1 MFDRSAT
8 ILAMNSKVAVITGSS
23 SGIGLRTAVE
33 MARAGYH
40 VVATMRDLARRS
52 HLDQALPAELKDKVD
67 VRRLDVTEFES
78 IPGVVNAIVRDH
90 GRIDVLLN
98 NAGFAVGGFAEDVK
112 LEELRKQLETNFF
125 GHVAMTKAVLPVM
138 RAQRSGH
145 VIMLSSILGVMG
157 QPVVSSYCASKF
169 ALEGW
174 TEATRIEMGPLGVK
188 LVLVEPGAFKT
199 DIWTRNVLVSQGALS
214 PDSPNKERS
223 RKFTEGVKK
232 TQMGDASE
240 VARLIVRIAQ
250 NPNPSLRYRIGRDA
264 ALGYW
269 MRRILPWNTW
279 EKMIAKRSSIH

>member
-1 MFDRSAT
+1 
-8 ILAMNSKVAVITGSS
+8 MNSKIAVITGSS
-23 SGIGLRTAVE
+23 SGIGLQTTVE
-33 MARAGYH
+33 MAKAGYH
-40 VVATMRDLARRS
+40 VVATMRDLARRA
-52 HLDQALPAELKDKVD
+52 HLDDVVPAELKNKVD
-67 VRRLDVTEFES
+67 VRRLDVTEFGS
-78 IPGVVNAIVRDH
+78 IPGVVNAIVQDH
-90 GRIDVLLN
+90 GHIDVLVN
-98 NAGFAVGGFAEDVK
+98 NAGFAVGGFAEDVR

-138 RAQRSGH
+138 RAQHSGH

-174 TEATRIEMGPLGVK
+174 TEAARIEMGPLGVK

-214 PDSPNKERS
+214 PNSPNKERS

-232 TQMGDASE
+232 TEMGDASD

-250 NPNPSLRYRIGRDA
+250 NPNPGLRYRIGRDA

-279 EKMIAKRSSIH
+279 EKMVAKRSSIH

>member
-1 MFDRSAT
+1 
-8 ILAMNSKVAVITGSS
+8 MNSKIAVVTGSS
-23 SGIGLRTAVE
+23 SGIGLRTTVE
-33 MARAGYH
+33 MARAGYY
-40 VVATMRDLARRS
+40 VVASMRDVGRRS
-52 HLDQALPAELKDKVD
+52 RLDEALPAELKSRID
-67 VRRLDVTEFES
+67 VRRLDVTEFDS
-78 IPGVVNAIVRDH
+78 IPGVVNDIVRDH
-90 GRIDVLLN
+90 GRIDVLVN

-145 VIMLSSILGVMG
+145 IIMLSSILGLIG

-174 TEATRIEMGPLGVK
+174 TEAARIEMGSLGVK

-199 DIWTRNVLVSQGALS
+199 DIWDRNAVISQGALS
-214 PDSPNKERS
+214 PDSPNMERS
-223 RKFTEGVKK
+223 RRFTDGVKK
-232 TQMGDASE
+232 TQMGDAWE

-250 NPNPSLRYRIGRDA
+250 HPNPKLRYRIGRDA
-264 ALGYW
+264 AIGYW

>member
-1 MFDRSAT
+1 
-8 ILAMNSKVAVITGSS
+8 MNSKIAVITGSS
-23 SGIGLRTAVE
+23 SGIGLLTTVE
-33 MARAGYH
+33 MAKAGYH
-40 VVATMRDLARRS
+40 VVATMRDLARRA
-52 HLDQALPAELKDKVD
+52 HLDEAMPAELKNKVD
-67 VRRLDVTEFES
+67 VRRLDVTEFDS
-78 IPGVVNAIVRDH
+78 IPGVVNAIVQDH
-90 GRIDVLLN
+90 GRIDVLVN

-138 RAQRSGH
+138 REQRSGH
-145 VIMLSSILGVMG
+145 VIMLSSILGVLG

-174 TEATRIEMGPLGVK
+174 TEAARIEMGPLGVK

-214 PDSPNKERS
+214 PESPNKERS
-223 RKFTEGVKK
+223 RKFTDGVKK
-232 TQMGDASE
+232 TQMGDASD

-250 NPNPSLRYRIGRDA
+250 NPNPGLRYRIGRDA

-279 EKMIAKRSSIH
+279 EKMVAKRAS

>member
-1 MFDRSAT
+1 
-8 ILAMNSKVAVITGSS
+8 MNSKIAVVTGSS

-33 MARAGYH
+33 MAKAGFF
-40 VVATMRDLARRS
+40 VIATMRDLGRHT
-52 HLDQALPAELKDKVD
+52 HLDEALPAELKNRID
-67 VRRLDVTEFES
+67 VRRLDVTEFDT
-78 IPGVVNAIVRDH
+78 IPGVVNGIVQDH
-90 GRIDVLLN
+90 GRIDVLVN

-125 GHVAMTKAVLPVM
+125 GHVAMSKAVLPTM

-145 VIMLSSILGVMG
+145 IIMLSSILGVMG

-174 TEATRIEMGPLGVK
+174 TEAARIEMASLGVK

-199 DIWTRNVLVSQGALS
+199 DIWDRNVVISQGALS
-214 PDSPNKERS
+214 ADSPNKERS
-223 RKFTEGVKK
+223 RKYTEGVRK
-232 TQMGDASE
+232 TQMGDAWE
-240 VARLIVRIAQ
+240 VAKLIVRIAQ
-250 NPNPSLRYRIGRDA
+250 NPNPGLRYRIGRDA

-279 EKMIAKRSSIH
+279 EKMIAKRTSIH

>member
-1 MFDRSAT
+1 
-8 ILAMNSKVAVITGSS
+8 MNSKIAVITGSS
-23 SGIGLRTAVE
+23 SGIGLQTTVE
-33 MARAGYH
+33 MAKAGYH
-40 VVATMRDLARRS
+40 VVATMRDLARRA
-52 HLDQALPAELKDKVD
+52 HLDDVVPAELKNKVD
-67 VRRLDVTEFES
+67 VRRLDVTEFDS
-78 IPGVVNAIVRDH
+78 IPGVVNAIVQDH
-90 GRIDVLLN
+90 GHIDVLVN
-98 NAGFAVGGFAEDVK
+98 NAGFAVGGFAEDVR

-138 RAQRSGH
+138 RAQHSGH

-174 TEATRIEMGPLGVK
+174 TEAARIEMGPLGVK

-214 PDSPNKERS
+214 PNSPNKERS

-232 TQMGDASE
+232 TEMGDASD

-250 NPNPSLRYRIGRDA
+250 NPNPGLRYRIGRDA

-279 EKMIAKRSSIH
+279 EKMVAKRSSIH

>member
-1 MFDRSAT
+1 MTWSNRTLSGAGYLLDLTFGNGQFT
-8 ILAMNSKVAVITGSS
+8 ILGN
-23 SGIGLRTAVE
+23 
-33 MARAGYH
+33 
-40 VVATMRDLARRS
+40 
-52 HLDQALPAELKDKVD
+52 
-67 VRRLDVTEFES
+67 
-78 IPGVVNAIVRDH
+78 
-90 GRIDVLLN
+90 LN
-98 NAGFAVGGFAEDVK
+98 NTWPGTGTPVLNTSPDGLSWTQHPIDP
-112 LEELRKQLETNFF
+112 TNNFF
-125 GHVAMTKAVLPVM
+125 GHVAMTKAVLPIM
-138 RAQRSGH
+138 RFQHSGH
-145 VIMLSSILGVMG
+145 IIMLSSILGVIG

-174 TEATRIEMGPLGVK
+174 TEAARIEMASLGVK

-199 DIWTRNVLVSQGALS
+199 DIWDRNVVISQGALA

-223 RKFTEGVKK
+223 RRFTDGVKK
-232 TQMGDASE
+232 TEMGDAWD

>member
-1 MFDRSAT
+1 
-8 ILAMNSKVAVITGSS
+8 MNSKIAVVTGSS
-23 SGIGLRTAVE
+23 SGIGLRTTVE
-33 MARAGYH
+33 MAKAGYY
-40 VVATMRDLARRS
+40 VIATMRDLARRT
-52 HLDQALPAELKDKVD
+52 HLDEALPAELKNRIE
-67 VRRLDVTEFES
+67 VRRLDVTEFDT
-78 IPGVVNAIVRDH
+78 IPGVVDAIVRDH
-90 GRIDVLLN
+90 GRIDVVIN

-174 TEATRIEMGPLGVK
+174 TEAARIEMASLGVK

-199 DIWTRNVLVSQGALS
+199 DIWDRNVMISQGALS

-223 RKFTEGVKK
+223 RRFTDGVKK
-232 TQMGDASE
+232 TQMGDAWD

-250 NPNPSLRYRIGRDA
+250 DPNPKLRYRIGRDA
-264 ALGYW
+264 AIGYW

-279 EKMIAKRSSIH
+279 EKMIAKRTSIH

>member
-1 MFDRSAT
+1 
-8 ILAMNSKVAVITGSS
+8 MNSKIAVITGSS
-23 SGIGLRTAVE
+23 SGIGLRTTVE
-33 MARAGYH
+33 MARSGYH

-52 HLDQALPAELKDKVD
+52 QLDEALPAELKNKVD
-67 VRRLDVTEFES
+67 VRRLDVTEFDG
-78 IPGVVNAIVRDH
+78 IPGVVNAIVQDH
-90 GRIDVLLN
+90 GRIDVLVN

-138 RAQRSGH
+138 RAQHAGH

-157 QPVVSSYCASKF
+157 QPVISSYCASKF

-174 TEATRIEMGPLGVK
+174 TEAARIEMGPLGVK

-223 RKFTEGVKK
+223 RKYTEGVKK
-232 TQMGDASE
+232 THMGDASD

-250 NPNPSLRYRIGRDA
+250 DPNPSLRYRIGRDA

-279 EKMIAKRSSIH
+279 EKMVTKRSSIH

>member
-1 MFDRSAT
+1 
-8 ILAMNSKVAVITGSS
+8 MNSKIAVITGSS
-23 SGIGLRTAVE
+23 SGIGLLTTVE
-33 MARAGYH
+33 MAKAGYH
-40 VVATMRDLARRS
+40 VVATMRDLARRA
-52 HLDQALPAELKDKVD
+52 HLDEAMPAELKNKVD
-67 VRRLDVTEFES
+67 VRRLDVTEFDS
-78 IPGVVNAIVRDH
+78 IPGVVNAIVQDH
-90 GRIDVLLN
+90 GRIDVLVN

-138 RAQRSGH
+138 REQRSGH
-145 VIMLSSILGVMG
+145 VIMLSSILGVLG

-174 TEATRIEMGPLGVK
+174 TEAARIEMGPLGVK

-214 PDSPNKERS
+214 PESPNKERS
-223 RKFTEGVKK
+223 RKFTDGVKK
-232 TQMGDASE
+232 TQMGDASD

-250 NPNPSLRYRIGRDA
+250 NPNPGLRYRIGRDA

-279 EKMIAKRSSIH
+279 EKMVAKRTSIH

>member
-1 MFDRSAT
+1 
-8 ILAMNSKVAVITGSS
+8 MNSKIAVITGSS
-23 SGIGLRTAVE
+23 SGIGLRTTVE

-40 VVATMRDLARRS
+40 VVATMRDLSRRS
-52 HLDQALPAELKDKVD
+52 YLDEALPAELKDKVD
-67 VRRLDVTEFES
+67 LRRLDVTEFDS
-78 IPGVVNAIVRDH
+78 IPGAVNAIIQDH

-98 NAGFAVGGFAEDVK
+98 NAGFAVGGFAEDVR

-199 DIWTRNVLVSQGALS
+199 DIWTRNVVVSQGALS

-250 NPNPSLRYRIGRDA
+250 NPNPNLRYRIGRDA

>member
-1 MFDRSAT
+1 
-8 ILAMNSKVAVITGSS
+8 MNSKVAVITGSS
-23 SGIGLRTAVE
+23 SGIGLRTTVE
-33 MARAGYH
+33 MAKAGYH
-40 VVATMRDLARRS
+40 VVATMRDLVRRA
-52 HLDQALPAELKDKVD
+52 HLDEVLPAELKNKVD
-67 VRRLDVTEFES
+67 VRRLDVTEFDS
-78 IPGVVNAIVRDH
+78 IPGVVNAIVQAH
-90 GRIDVLLN
+90 GRVDVLVN

-125 GHVAMTKAVLPVM
+125 GHVAMTKAVLPAM

-174 TEATRIEMGPLGVK
+174 TEAARIEMGSLGVK

-199 DIWTRNVLVSQGALS
+199 DIWTRNVMVSQGALS
-214 PDSPNKERS
+214 PESPNKERS
-223 RKFTEGVKK
+223 RKFTDGVKK
-232 TQMGDASE
+232 TQMGDASD

-250 NPNPSLRYRIGRDA
+250 NPNPNLRYRIGRDA

-269 MRRILPWNTW
+269 MRRILPWNAW